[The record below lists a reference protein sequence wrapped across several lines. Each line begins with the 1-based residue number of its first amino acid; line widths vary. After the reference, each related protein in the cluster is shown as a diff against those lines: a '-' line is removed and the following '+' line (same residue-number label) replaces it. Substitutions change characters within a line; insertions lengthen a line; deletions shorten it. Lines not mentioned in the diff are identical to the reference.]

1 MKIAILTLGTRGD
14 VQPLVALALGLKNI
28 GYEPLVI
35 SAKNYQ
41 EFVESFALKYC
52 PLKVDIQQVIE
63 TEEAQKMAQ
72 SDNPLKFFTSHLGKT
87 GKFKQLMLA
96 LQEEIWQAC
105 LDSDA
110 IIWHPGMS
118 NGYFMAQELKI
129 PSIMASPFPL
139 SPTKD
144 YPAIVFYNGLRLGKL
159 YNLISHVVFERAF
172 WLMSKSVVQEFWQH
186 KSQKNPASFTPAS
199 QLQAQSGMP
208 IIYGYSEHLFSRAK
222 QWGDN
227 IHITGSWTLEEPQW
241 TPPLDLVQFI
251 KSGKPPLYVGFG
263 SIKDVKKFQE
273 TINIVVKALELA
285 NQRAVIVMGWNNF
298 NFKQIF
304 PKNVFLIDKA
314 PHSWLFPQMAAVTH
328 HGGAGT
334 TAAGLS
340 AGKPTI
346 IIPHTADQPAWGRRV
361 YELGVGSKPIFK
373 TELTAERL
381 ASAIAFVLKPQVVA
395 KASLL
400 GKKLRKE
407 DGVHQAV
414 RIIDNYLKATIAIL
428 NDS

>member
-1 MKIAILTLGTRGD
+1 MKIAIWTLGTRGD

-41 EFVESFALKYC
+41 EFVEGFALEYC
-52 PLKVDIQQVIE
+52 PLEVDMRQIIQ
-63 TEEAQKMAQ
+63 TEEAQKMAR

-87 GKFKQLMLA
+87 GKLKQLGLA
-96 LQEEIWQAC
+96 IQEEIWQAC
-105 LDSDA
+105 LNCDA

-118 NGYFMAQELKI
+118 NGYFMAKELRI

-159 YNLISHVVFERAF
+159 YNLISHFVFERGF
-172 WLMSKSVVQEFWQH
+172 WLLSRSAVREFWQN
-186 KSQKNPASFTPAS
+186 KSQNNPVSLTPAS
-199 QLQAQSGMP
+199 QLQAKSGMP
-208 IIYGYSEHLFSRAK
+208 IIYGYSEHLFSRPSE
-222 QWGDN
+222 WSDN

-241 TPPLDLVQFI
+241 TAPLDLINFI
-251 KSGKPPLYVGFG
+251 ESGKPPLYVGFG
-263 SIKDVKKFQE
+263 SIKDLKKFQE
-273 TINIVVKALELA
+273 TIEIVLKALELS
-285 NQRAVIVMGWNNF
+285 NQRAVIAMGWNSLDLN
-298 NFKQIF
+298 QTL

-314 PHSWLFPQMAAVTH
+314 PHTWLFPKMAAVIH

-346 IIPHTADQPAWGRRV
+346 IIPHAADQPAWGRRV

-381 ASAIAFVLKPQVVA
+381 AGAIAFALEPQVVA
-395 KASLL
+395 KASKL
-400 GKKLRKE
+400 GEKLRKE
-407 DGVHQAV
+407 DGVDRAV
-414 RIIDNYLKATIAIL
+414 RIIDSYLKATKS
-428 NDS
+428 N